1 MYCMHCGHAL
11 ADLPP
16 TCCPACNEPHWLNP
30 KPSASAL
37 VIHNNAILLVKRASE
52 PWRGAWDIPGGFCDP
67 AEHPEATAIRE
78 VLEEVGLD
86 ITITGFLGIWM
97 DVYPDQPG
105 TVGDR
110 PIESTLNIYY
120 MARTTHPGHLVIDL
134 SEVSEARYFQ
144 RWELPDTLA
153 FPDHIG
159 PVLEAWKSAAADR
172 DSMVLDSDTVN

>member
-1 MYCMHCGHAL
+1 MYCMHCGHSL
-11 ADLPP
+11 ADPPP

-37 VIHNNAILLVKRASE
+37 VIHDNAVLLVERANK

-67 AEHPEATAIRE
+67 AEHPETTAIRE
-78 VLEEVGLD
+78 VREEVGLD

-97 DVYPDQPG
+97 DVYPDRQG
-105 TVGDR
+105 ATRER

-120 MARTTHPGHLVIDL
+120 MARATHPHHLEINPL
-134 SEVSEARYFQ
+134 EVSEARYFQ
-144 RWELPDTLA
+144 SSELPDTLA

-159 PVLEAWKSAAADR
+159 PVLETWKTAAAD
-172 DSMVLDSDTVN
+172 DTSLVAELNAGD